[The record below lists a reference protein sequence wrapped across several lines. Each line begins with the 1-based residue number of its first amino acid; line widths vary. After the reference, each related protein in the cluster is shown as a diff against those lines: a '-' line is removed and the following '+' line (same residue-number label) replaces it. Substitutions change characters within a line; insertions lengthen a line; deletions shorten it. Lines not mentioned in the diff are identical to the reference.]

1 MVFNVTYRIEDVF
14 SPRSF
19 PENTYISRR
28 LNEYETI
35 DAKFKKALTMKGNL
49 IFVVG
54 ASKSGKTV
62 LCHSAIP
69 RDDIIN
75 LSGSHIGTRKDFW
88 DHIAE
93 QIPLSDEVAVSNA
106 ISRTDS
112 TGTED
117 SVNVGINLLGIS
129 VGAGIGSNNLVTN
142 NSQSQV
148 IATNFRTERQITKY
162 LIDNNK
168 VLVIDDFH
176 YIAKDVQLYIAR
188 ILKTELFNGLN
199 AVIVSLPHRSDEAIT
214 LNSDLTGR
222 TTTISIPDWT
232 CEELKEIALKGFG
245 LLGIAITEEQ
255 VNLLARESISSP
267 QLMQD
272 NCFALAYIIDASD
285 EVTNTLVKQAF
296 FETASNYGHYH
307 RLVEAIKR
315 GPSRGSGRRKEY
327 MVANSSVD
335 IYRLMLLALKE
346 DPPVTRMS
354 IDELKDRLRRIL
366 GATVALPNTST
377 LSAIINK
384 IIAIVREIMPDL
396 DALEYKE
403 KYIYVLDPFLLF
415 YMRWC
420 GQ

>member
-1 MVFNVTYRIEDVF
+1 MTYKIEDVF

-19 PENTYISRR
+19 PQNTYIARKF
-28 LNEYETI
+28 NAYETI
-35 DAKFKKALTMKGNL
+35 DAKFKKALAMKGNL

-62 LCHSAIP
+62 LCHSVISK
-69 RDDIIN
+69 DKIIN
-75 LSGSHIGTRKDFW
+75 LSGSQIVTRKDFW

-93 QIPLSDEVAVSNA
+93 QIPLSDEVTVSNA
-106 ISRTDS
+106 TSRADS
-112 TGTED
+112 TESTDGFTAG
-117 SVNVGINLLGIS
+117 VNVLGLT
-129 VGAGIGSNNLVTN
+129 VGANVGSNSLFTS

-148 IATNFRTERQITKY
+148 TTTNVRTERQITKY
-162 LIDNNK
+162 LIDNSK

-222 TTTISIPDWT
+222 TTTIEIPSWT
-232 CEELKEIALKGFG
+232 CEELREIALKGFS
-245 LLGIAITEEQ
+245 LLNINVSEEQ

-272 NCFALAYIIDASD
+272 NCFALAYRIVDCNFTV
-285 EVTNTLVKQAF
+285 VTNELVKQAF
-296 FETASNYGHYH
+296 FETASNYGHYN
-307 RLVEAIKR
+307 RLVEAIRR
-315 GPSRGSGRRKEY
+315 GPSRGSDRRKEY
-327 MVANSSVD
+327 VTFGSSVD
-335 IYRLMLLALKE
+335 VYGLMLLALKA
-346 DPPVTRMS
+346 DPPVTKIS
-354 IDELKDRLRRIL
+354 VDELKDRLKRIL
-366 GATVALPNTST
+366 SDGDAVPNTST
-377 LSAIINK
+377 LSATINK
-384 IIAIVREIMPDL
+384 IVTIVKGIMPDL

-403 KYIYVLDPFLLF
+403 KYLYILDPFLLF

-420 GQ
+420 GKR

>member
-1 MVFNVTYRIEDVF
+1 MTYKIEDVF

-19 PENTYISRR
+19 PENTYISRK

-35 DAKFKKALTMKGNL
+35 DAKFKKALAMKGNL

-69 RDDIIN
+69 KDKIIN

-93 QIPLSDEVAVSNA
+93 QIPLSDEVAISNA
-106 ISRTDS
+106 VSRSDS
-112 TGTED
+112 TETRDGVTAGA
-117 SVNVGINLLGIS
+117 NVFGFNA
-129 VGAGIGSNNLVTN
+129 GANIGSNNLIAT

-176 YIAKDVQLYIAR
+176 YIVKDVQLYIAR

-222 TTTISIPDWT
+222 TTTIAIPGWT
-232 CEELKEIALKGFG
+232 CEELKEIALKGFN
-245 LLGIAITEEQ
+245 LLGIAVSEEQ
-255 VNLLARESISSP
+255 INLLARESISSP

-272 NCFALAYIIDASD
+272 NCFALAYIVAASDGVD
-285 EVTNTLVKQAF
+285 EVTDKLVKQAF
-296 FETASNYGHYH
+296 FETASNYGHYN

-315 GPSRGSGRRKEY
+315 GPSRGSNRRKEY

-335 IYRLMLLALKE
+335 IYRLVLLALKE
-346 DPPVTRMS
+346 DPPVTKMS

-366 GATVALPNTST
+366 GVGIAVPNTST

-384 IIAIVREIMPDL
+384 IVVIVKGIMPDL
-396 DALEYKE
+396 DALEYNE
-403 KYIYVLDPFLLF
+403 KCLYILDPFLLF

-420 GQ
+420 GK

>member
-1 MVFNVTYRIEDVF
+1 MTYKIEDVF

-19 PENTYISRR
+19 PQNTYISRK

-35 DAKFKKALTMKGNL
+35 DAKFKKALAMKGNL

-93 QIPLSDEVAVSNA
+93 QIPLSDEVAISNA

-148 IATNFRTERQITKY
+148 ITTNFRTERQITKY

-285 EVTNTLVKQAF
+285 EVDEVTNNLVKQAF

>member
-1 MVFNVTYRIEDVF
+1 MTYKIEDVF

-19 PENTYISRR
+19 PQNTYISRR

-35 DAKFKKALTMKGNL
+35 DTKFKKALAMKGNL

-69 RDDIIN
+69 KDNIIN

-93 QIPLSDEVAVSNA
+93 QIPLSYEVTISNS
-106 ISRTDS
+106 ISSTDS
-112 TGTED
+112 TGTSD
-117 SVNVGINLLGIS
+117 GVTAGANVLGFNVGAN
-129 VGAGIGSNNLVTN
+129 IGSNNTTVN

-148 IATNFRTERQITKY
+148 TATNIRTEGQITRY
-162 LIDNNK
+162 LIENSK

-176 YIAKDVQLYIAR
+176 YIAKDVQLYVAR

-222 TTTISIPDWT
+222 TTTIAIPDWT

-245 LLGIAITEEQ
+245 LLGIEVTEEQ
-255 VNLLARESISSP
+255 INLLARESISSP

-272 NCFALAYIIDASD
+272 NCFALAYMVSD
-285 EVTNTLVKQAF
+285 YNKLNGVTNEMVKQAF
-296 FETASNYGHYH
+296 FETASNYGHYN

-315 GPSRGSGRRKEY
+315 GPSRGSDRRKEY
-327 MVANSSVD
+327 MVNNGSVD
-335 IYRLMLLALKE
+335 IYGLVLLALKE
-346 DPPVTRMS
+346 DPPVTQMS
-354 IDELKDRLRRIL
+354 VDELKDRFRRIL
-366 GATVALPNTST
+366 GVDVAVPNTST

-384 IIAIVREIMPDL
+384 IVAIVKEIMPDL

-403 KYIYVLDPFLLF
+403 KYLYILDPFLLF

-420 GQ
+420 GK

>member
-1 MVFNVTYRIEDVF
+1 MTYRIEDVF

-117 SVNVGINLLGIS
+117 SVNLLGIS

-285 EVTNTLVKQAF
+285 EDDEVTNELVMQAF
-296 FETASNYGHYH
+296 FETASNYGHYN

-315 GPSRGSGRRKEY
+315 GPSRGSSRRKEY
-327 MVANSSVD
+327 VVANISVD
-335 IYRLMLLALKE
+335 IYKLVLLALKE
-346 DPPVTRMS
+346 DPPVTKMS
-354 IDELKDRLRRIL
+354 IDELKDRLKRIL
-366 GATVALPNTST
+366 GVAVDVPSTST

-384 IIAIVREIMPDL
+384 IVAIVKEIMPDL

-403 KYIYVLDPFLLF
+403 KYLYILDPFLLF

-420 GQ
+420 GK

>member
-1 MVFNVTYRIEDVF
+1 MTYRIEDVF

>member
-1 MVFNVTYRIEDVF
+1 MFNVTYRIEDVF

>member
-1 MVFNVTYRIEDVF
+1 MI
-14 SPRSF
+14 
-19 PENTYISRR
+19 
-28 LNEYETI
+28 
-35 DAKFKKALTMKGNL
+35 
-49 IFVVG
+49 
-54 ASKSGKTV
+54 
-62 LCHSAIP
+62 
-69 RDDIIN
+69 
-75 LSGSHIGTRKDFW
+75 
-88 DHIAE
+88 
-93 QIPLSDEVAVSNA
+93 
-106 ISRTDS
+106 
-112 TGTED
+112 
-117 SVNVGINLLGIS
+117 
-129 VGAGIGSNNLVTN
+129 
-142 NSQSQV
+142 
-148 IATNFRTERQITKY
+148 
-162 LIDNNK
+162 
-168 VLVIDDFH
+168 FH